1 MNGHHVYPTN
11 TSHRSQYAIIVV
23 GFATDGTKIPNKLTY
38 VFTDNCPSTI
48 KAIPVVYLVYILLFC
63 SWQAVINAEND
74 VTLQFT
80 TRRALHFLVKLRMN
94 GVDDH
99 YLDQFVKA
107 ETSGDDLIIKLLFPQ
122 PGQYGLDLYARPDSD
137 SMDLTLAHACKYL
150 INVIKVKKKIDLG
163 AAKMENAAVL
173 VNNKYGMMSACGKL
187 GIKPLTHKDGKLKQ
201 MPAMFDIDFAVPA
214 FVALSYHF
222 IREPDEEYRDHITLL
237 RENDGTTA
245 KFKIN
250 INKPGN
256 YLLTI
261 YGRKESDFEKMSN
274 VYNYLITH
282 DPDMTLSRK
291 KKSK

>member
-1 MNGHHVYPTN
+1 M
-11 TSHRSQYAIIVV
+11 
-23 GFATDGTKIPNKLTY
+23 
-38 VFTDNCPSTI
+38 
-48 KAIPVVYLVYILLFC
+48 
-63 SWQAVINAEND
+63 QAVINAENE
-74 VTLQFT
+74 VELKFT

-99 YLDQFVKA
+99 YLDQFVRA
-107 ETSGDDLIIKLLFPQ
+107 ETSGDDLIIRLLFPQ

-173 VNNKYGMMSACGKL
+173 VNNKYGMMSACSKL

-201 MPAMFDIDFAVPA
+201 MPALFDIDFAVPA

-222 IREPDEEYRDHITLL
+222 IREPDEEYRDLVTLL
-237 RENDGTTA
+237 KVNDGTTA

-261 YGRKESDFEKMSN
+261 YGRKEGDFDKMSN

-282 DPDMTLSRK
+282 DPEMTLSRK